1 MQHRLSFDAALF
13 RSLGLYALAFLGLLA
28 LGYLFGETSRAAR
41 LKEPNNIDRTVHAWI
56 VRNRD
61 DWRAPTPLFRLVTR
75 FGNAEVAVP
84 ATVGVAV
91 ALLALPRRGFHH
103 IRASEG
109 FVWLGVLAGS
119 WSLNQWLKTIFR
131 RERPPLLHRLV
142 TESSYSFP
150 SGHSVFASVF
160 FATLALELV
169 ELIPRPRP
177 WLRALAVLLC
187 LTAAVLVAA
196 SRVWLGV
203 HYPTDVIGGFLLG
216 VGWVGSV
223 WLIRLAWRHWRGR
236 PDAGA

>member
-1 MQHRLSFDAALF
+1 LPLAAALV
-13 RSLGLYALAFLGLLA
+13 RSSGLYALAFLGLLL
-28 LGYLFGETSRAAR
+28 LGYLFGEMSRAAR
-41 LKEPNNIDRTVHAWI
+41 LEEPNNIDRTVHAWI

-61 DWRAPTPLFRLVTR
+61 DWRSLTPAFRLVTR
-75 FGNAEVAVP
+75 FGNSEVAIP

-91 ALLALPRRGFHH
+91 ALLVLPRRGFHR
-103 IRASEG
+103 IRTSEG
-109 FVWLGVLAGS
+109 FVWLAMLVGS
-119 WSLNQWLKTIFR
+119 WTLNRWLKTLFR

-160 FATLALELV
+160 FATLALVLV

-177 WLRALAVLLC
+177 WLRGLAALLC

-223 WLIRLAWRHWRGR
+223 WLIRLAWRQWRGR
-236 PDAGA
+236 PTSAA